1 MDNLASSD
9 TNTRKFILA
18 SCFRRIVPCVHNA
31 EGVGVDKHVVV
42 DKRRRGEGGKGA
54 TLGLGWEGNGWQG
67 ISWKGGRASSW
78 RLKEDQLYNIEG
90 LASYHFNEHQLCPVL

>member
-1 MDNLASSD
+1 MDNLASRD

-42 DKRRRGEGGKGA
+42 DKRRRGRGDGGYFRA
-54 TLGLGWEGNGWQG
+54 GLGGEW
-67 ISWKGGRASSW
+67 
-78 RLKEDQLYNIEG
+78 
-90 LASYHFNEHQLCPVL
+90 LAGD

>member
-1 MDNLASSD
+1 M
-9 TNTRKFILA
+9 
-18 SCFRRIVPCVHNA
+18 PCVHNA

-42 DKRRRGEGGKGA
+42 DKRRKGRGKVGRGA
-54 TLGLGWEGNGWQG
+54 NLGLGWEGNGWQG

-90 LASYHFNEHQLCPVL
+90 LVTYHFNEYQLCPVL